1 VRKKKIRVSAV
12 GTGTGEVG
20 TGFLAEI
27 VARGREARGTDY
39 SVIYQVVESNLESV
53 DYFRGV
59 VTKDDNLSKVSFK
72 WYTGFFEPFCE
83 EFKKADSNKED
94 HCDFAH
100 FVRYFYHIESVFGLN
115 ITYNYLLAKD
125 GIVAVVGKNENVLA
139 KDDGAPGRPRDA
151 SRILY
156 MFWARVGRLFLCPAG
171 KNRQTIAA
179 GSSRHTSKGTISM
192 SPRCLNRTR
201 KTVTI

>member
-39 SVIYQVVESNLESV
+39 SVVYQVVESNLESV

-83 EFKKADSNKED
+83 EFKN
-94 HCDFAH
+94 
-100 FVRYFYHIESVFGLN
+100 
-115 ITYNYLLAKD
+115 NYLLAKD

-171 KNRQTIAA
+171 KNRQTTAA
-179 GSSRHTSKGTISM
+179 GSSRHTSKRTISM

>member
-1 VRKKKIRVSAV
+1 MRKKKIRVSAV

-39 SVIYQVVESNLESV
+39 SVVYQVVESNLESV

-83 EFKKADSNKED
+83 EFKKADSNKAILLTS
-94 HCDFAH
+94 CDIF
-100 FVRYFYHIESVFGLN
+100 
-115 ITYNYLLAKD
+115 T
-125 GIVAVVGKNENVLA
+125 
-139 KDDGAPGRPRDA
+139 
-151 SRILY
+151 
-156 MFWARVGRLFLCPAG
+156 
-171 KNRQTIAA
+171 T
-179 GSSRHTSKGTISM
+179 
-192 SPRCLNRTR
+192 
-201 KTVTI
+201 